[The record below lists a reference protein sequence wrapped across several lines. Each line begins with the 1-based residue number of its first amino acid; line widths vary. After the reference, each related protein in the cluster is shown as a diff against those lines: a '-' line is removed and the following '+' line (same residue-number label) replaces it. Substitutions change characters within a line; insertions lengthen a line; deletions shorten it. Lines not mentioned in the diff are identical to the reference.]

1 MLQGVESTDNNLTSV
16 KNEKN
21 YVEGLQQT
29 ELRMMQGKYMK
40 NNNDSTG
47 KINKFNGELL
57 CFLTESPFRI
67 LRVSVKKFHR
77 VYIGREISRDV
88 VLNITK
94 VLLLKKKKSIDAI
107 MINTS

>member
-21 YVEGLQQT
+21 YAEGLQQK

-40 NNNDSTG
+40 NNDDSTG

-67 LRVSVKKFHR
+67 LRGIHRSGDIQRCRLKHYKDFVIKKRKHKHDHDKHI
-77 VYIGREISRDV
+77 VIK
-88 VLNITK
+88 N
-94 VLLLKKKKSIDAI
+94 
-107 MINTS
+107 